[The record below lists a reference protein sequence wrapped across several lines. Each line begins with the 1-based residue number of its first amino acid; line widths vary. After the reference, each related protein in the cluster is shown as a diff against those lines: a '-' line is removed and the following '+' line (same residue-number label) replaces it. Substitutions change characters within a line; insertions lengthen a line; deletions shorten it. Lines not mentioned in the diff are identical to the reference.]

1 MCYTKANYLKNEISK
16 LFGDENDNNKS
27 NSDINN
33 NNITI
38 FRKNDNFN
46 KEKLEQEEKKEVK
59 NKENNEK
66 VNENKKEEIQME
78 NVENKDIQKKEVEE
92 TKIKNKKND
101 NITIIKNNK
110 IKNDN
115 GNENKKNK
123 IIIKTRNQPI
133 LQLKDSVTLKENI
146 SENKNF
152 ASKDGLTNK
161 LAMFDQKQSQIM
173 SESPSERKS
182 IKNEKESKA
191 SDKEEKEDLTNYE
204 LNDLEY
210 DEALELDNRNFLKI
224 YLYLLFREHII
235 LFTFFNWNDF
245 NLFSIKLSKLFLSV
259 CSDMAFNVFFFS
271 DESMHKTYETGG
283 ENDWLGQLAQMVYS
297 TIISQILQTFINYLT
312 MNDIHYYELK
322 ALKKENKIN
331 SKEALSVIK
340 CIKIKI
346 IAYLI
351 STFLMFLFF
360 WYASSAFCAVYPNTQ
375 EIFVINSIT
384 SFIMGLLYPFVLY
397 LIPTALRI
405 LSLKAKNQKNLKI
418 LYSLS
423 DKIPIF

>member
-1 MCYTKANYLKNEISK
+1 MEM
-16 LFGDENDNNKS
+16 
-27 NSDINN
+27 
-33 NNITI
+33 
-38 FRKNDNFN
+38 
-46 KEKLEQEEKKEVK
+46 KK
-59 NKENNEK
+59 
-66 VNENKKEEIQME
+66 
-78 NVENKDIQKKEVEE
+78 
-92 TKIKNKKND
+92 
-101 NITIIKNNK
+101 
-110 IKNDN
+110 
-115 GNENKKNK
+115 KKNK
-123 IIIKTRNQPI
+123 NIINTRNQPI
-133 LQLKDSVTLKENI
+133 LQLKDNFTLKENL
-146 SENKNF
+146 SENKNL

-161 LAMFDQKQSQIM
+161 LEMFDQKQIQII
-173 SESPSERKS
+173 SESQSERKT

-245 NLFSIKLSKLFLSV
+245 NLFSIKLSKLVLSV

-283 ENDWLGQLAQMVYS
+283 ENDWLGQLAQIVYS

-312 MNDIHYYELK
+312 MTDIHYYELK
-322 ALKKENKIN
+322 ELKKDNKIN

-360 WYASSAFCAVYPNTQ
+360 WYTSSAFCAVYPNTQ
-375 EIFVINSIT
+375 GIFVADSYT
-384 SFIMGLLYPFVLY
+384 SFLMGLLYPFILY
-397 LIPTALRI
+397 LIPTALRV
-405 LSLKAKNQKNLKI
+405 LSLKAKKTKK
-418 LYSLS
+418 S
-423 DKIPIF
+423 